1 MKKRFMLL
9 LAALALVL
17 ALAGCGGNVD
27 NVEIVEWEPSEIYSD
42 ADIEAAFRTVENYFR
57 REFKGCT
64 LTQLYYVGDDHADEF
79 ARIAD
84 QYDSDVEA
92 IVIGSSFDVDS
103 SGGNG
108 SLNPNSTYTRWE
120 WILVRSSGGSWRHV
134 DHGYGYIYL
143 TRSRLFSEMRSV
155 SARASGLRRSCSV
168 NFAE

>member
-1 MKKRFMLL
+1 MLFRS
-9 LAALALVL
+9 
-17 ALAGCGGNVD
+17 
-27 NVEIVEWEPSEIYSD
+27 SEIYSD
-42 ADIEAAFRTVENYFR
+42 ADIEAAFRTVKSYFR

-103 SGGNG
+103 SGGDG

-120 WILVRSSGGSWRHV
+120 WILVRSNGGSWRHV
-134 DHGYGYIYL
+134 DHGYG
-143 TRSRLFSEMRSV
+143 
-155 SARASGLRRSCSV
+155 
-168 NFAE
+168 

>member
-64 LTQLYYVGDDHADEF
+64 LTQLYYVGDD
-79 ARIAD
+79 
-84 QYDSDVEA
+84 VEA

-103 SGGNG
+103 SGGDG

-120 WILVRSSGGSWRHV
+120 WILVRSNGGSWRHV
-134 DHGYGYIYL
+134 DHGYG
-143 TRSRLFSEMRSV
+143 
-155 SARASGLRRSCSV
+155 
-168 NFAE
+168 

>member
-1 MKKRFMLL
+1 MKRKALLMLL
-9 LAALALVL
+9 AAALALVL

-92 IVIGSSFDVDS
+92 IVIF
-103 SGGNG
+103 
-108 SLNPNSTYTRWE
+108 
-120 WILVRSSGGSWRHV
+120 
-134 DHGYGYIYL
+134 
-143 TRSRLFSEMRSV
+143 
-155 SARASGLRRSCSV
+155 LRRRFVRRRWLAQSELDLHQMGVDPRPQQRRFVASR
-168 NFAE
+168 

>member
-1 MKKRFMLL
+1 MLCFSWQNVHDKEVYPHEK
-9 LAALALVL
+9 AFYAPAGG
-17 ALAGCGGNVD
+17 AGAGARTGGCGGNVD

-103 SGGNG
+103 SGGDG

-134 DHGYGYIYL
+134 DHGYG
-143 TRSRLFSEMRSV
+143 
-155 SARASGLRRSCSV
+155 
-168 NFAE
+168 

>member
-17 ALAGCGGNVD
+17 ALAGCGGGNVD
-27 NVEIVEWEPSEIYSD
+27 NVQIVEWEPSEIYSD
-42 ADIEAAFRTVENYFR
+42 ADIEAAFRTVESYFK

-79 ARIAD
+79 ARIAE

-103 SGGNG
+103 SGGDG
-108 SLNPNSTYTRWE
+108 SLSPNYTYTSWQ
-120 WILVRSSGGSWRHV
+120 WVLVRSNGGAWRHV
-134 DHGYGYIYL
+134 DHGYG
-143 TRSRLFSEMRSV
+143 
-155 SARASGLRRSCSV
+155 
-168 NFAE
+168 

>member
-57 REFKGCT
+57 REFKGRT

-103 SGGNG
+103 SGGDG

-120 WILVRSSGGSWRHV
+120 WILVRKATAVRGVTLTTDMDNKYIPMSRT
-134 DHGYGYIYL
+134 HGDIFISRARGYSP
-143 TRSRLFSEMRSV
+143 RC
-155 SARASGLRRSCSV
+155 AP
-168 NFAE
+168 

>member
-103 SGGNG
+103 SGGDG
-108 SLNPNSTYTRWE
+108 SLNPN
-120 WILVRSSGGSWRHV
+120 
-134 DHGYGYIYL
+134 
-143 TRSRLFSEMRSV
+143 
-155 SARASGLRRSCSV
+155 
-168 NFAE
+168 